1 MAQKN
6 KQPKESLEELGK
18 DIVLQ
23 IKGMKNPS
31 ITIPIR
37 ALSNIN
43 YKNIPEELEYHA
55 KGGSIFYLGISEN
68 KYYWKKRKEKLKRF
82 FGIKLGTKDV
92 IKMADDIYMH
102 LPDKFQVDA
111 DFNESKKTE
120 KAGRFAVPL
129 AQVRLSSSEYTP
141 LRSACILVKL
151 SETGLAPEYDKLSSL
166 TQIQKRTFLARIAQ
180 NQKIMAD
187 MLIKNP
193 DEQKKTYGQTMLD
206 EAKEMSEKALQTV
219 SENVE
224 K

>member
-1 MAQKN
+1 MAFDMAPVIFATDFPKLVSAPLEKPNVLVPRAEEKQKYEEGWSIG
-6 KQPKESLEELGK
+6 KEWVESLRGGEDSFKSLK
-18 DIVLQ
+18 MQ
-23 IKGMKNPS
+23 A
-31 ITIPIR
+31 TPIDR
-37 ALSNIN
+37 V
-43 YKNIPEELEYHA
+43 
-55 KGGSIFYLGISEN
+55 
-68 KYYWKKRKEKLKRF
+68 KRF